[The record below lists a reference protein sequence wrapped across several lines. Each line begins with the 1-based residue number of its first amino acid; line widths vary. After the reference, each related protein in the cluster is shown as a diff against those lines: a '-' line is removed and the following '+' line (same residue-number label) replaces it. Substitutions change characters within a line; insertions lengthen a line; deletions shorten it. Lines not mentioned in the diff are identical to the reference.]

1 MAAYS
6 GKHSLLSGTIDYAG
20 MFPPASL
27 DLASTLKRAATFRND
42 GIHPWLMNRVVLA
55 LPEFKKLSP
64 RFLFECG

>member
-64 RFLFECG
+64 RF